1 MDHLDVVQQTT
12 VEKKMLAYLI
22 EGLRQT
28 MAWTV
33 QGDDLKRKLSTLR
46 FIARSFHNHMERLM
60 HLEEKDGYM
69 DIVLESHPQLDKA
82 VTALRQEHDEI
93 RASLKGVSEGLEKIG
108 PRDTV
113 ALTVL
118 CEELATLLKKVDEH
132 HRKECDLFQ
141 EAFER
146 EDGGEG

>member
-28 MAWTV
+28 MAWKV
-33 QGDDLKRKLSTLR
+33 QGDDLKRKLSTLK
-46 FIARSFHNHMERLM
+46 FIARSFHSHMERLM

-69 DIVLESHPQLDKA
+69 DIVLETHPQLNNA
-82 VTALRQEHDEI
+82 VAALRQEHDEI
-93 RASLKGVSEGLEKIG
+93 RANLRRVGEGLEKIG
-108 PRDTV
+108 PRDT
-113 ALTVL
+113 ATLAVL
-118 CEELATLLKKVDEH
+118 CEELATLLKEVDEH

-146 EDGGEG
+146 EEGGEG